1 MKEIKIIEHVGA
13 FAENKD
19 KARALR
25 LQDIVP
31 ALEQRQDV
39 VLDFDGVDAATQS
52 FIHALISEILR
63 QYGSGILERIT
74 FKSCVPAVRKMI
86 EIVVEYTQ
94 EGMLD

>member
-1 MKEIKIIEHVGA
+1 MKVINIVDYVGA

-25 LQDIVP
+25 LQDIVS
-31 ALEQRQDV
+31 ALEQGQDV
-39 VLDFDGVDAATQS
+39 VLDFSGVDAATQS
-52 FIHALISEILR
+52 FIHALMSEVLR
-63 QYGSGILERIT
+63 QYGSDILERIT

-94 EGMLD
+94 EGMMD